1 MTAWERLL
9 GEPTL
14 RPLGSPCRICG
25 NDPEQRHRVWDA
37 LTDRW
42 QAGESLVEVAADYE
56 VTPDD
61 VAAVMVAQGEWL
73 TAEARWWAERLL
85 TARPERVD
93 LKTDRVDLW
102 ISGLLAD
109 ETDTGWDL
117 VGPVQVA
124 CGTDSDGGWNVTFA
138 ATLTKSESESVSER
152 DILDQDPMLDDT
164 ARESIW
170 DRPE

>member
-73 TAEARWWAERLL
+73 TAEARWWARAAPDGS
-85 TARPERVD
+85 ARTRGPQ
-93 LKTDRVDLW
+93 DRPC
-102 ISGLLAD
+102 
-109 ETDTGWDL
+109 
-117 VGPVQVA
+117 GPVDQRPPRRRA
-124 CGTDSDGGWNVTFA
+124 GGGLMVTFA
-138 ATLTKSESESVSER
+138 VTPFGAGR
-152 DILDQDPMLDDT
+152 
-164 ARESIW
+164 
-170 DRPE
+170 